1 MIGFKEVPTR
11 MVLLSFLISIILI
24 LLLYV
29 DISTDDSLPEELIE
43 ISEAY
48 ENQDGQVLTYQFHE
62 VKNGEN
68 LSIIFEDFKVP
79 LNTAYRIF
87 RLDEK
92 KLLSKIRPGDKM
104 KFAYLGENIIN
115 IDEISSNC
123 FFII

>member
-29 DISTDDSLPEELIE
+29 DISTDNSLPEELIE

-68 LSIIFEDFKVP
+68 L
-79 LNTAYRIF
+79 A
-87 RLDEK
+87 
-92 KLLSKIRPGDKM
+92 
-104 KFAYLGENIIN
+104 
-115 IDEISSNC
+115 
-123 FFII
+123 

>member
-92 KLLSKIRPGDKM
+92 KLLS
-104 KFAYLGENIIN
+104 
-115 IDEISSNC
+115 
-123 FFII
+123 

>member
-1 MIGFKEVPTR
+1 MIGFKEAPTR

-68 LSIIFEDFKVP
+68 LSIIFEFHFQS
-79 LNTAYRIF
+79 LN
-87 RLDEK
+87 LQ
-92 KLLSKIRPGDKM
+92 
-104 KFAYLGENIIN
+104 
-115 IDEISSNC
+115 
-123 FFII
+123 